1 MIKMVKGWGGG
12 WLRKSATFLCAFSH
26 FSHRT
31 RYYEGNLFIISS
43 ILTITILTFISL
55 QRPFGTFIYFL
66 YPHLQQTFMLSF
78 YLTLYSAHAPSS
90 FTLLLLLT
98 LPRGLPSLCMF
109 LPPLTLHMQIISF
122 VALFVVLVGVCSAIP
137 AKNIEQFVLGF
148 ADGIEVY
155 TFFLRDSSCPTHLTH
170 TCNCSIRPLIHTTP
184 NCTNAYKNICGDRL
198 R

>member
-43 ILTITILTFISL
+43 ILTITILTFNFFAKAIWYLHLLSL
-55 QRPFGTFIYFL
+55 P
-66 YPHLQQTFMLSF
+66 PPLQQTFMLSF

-170 TCNCSIRPLIHTTP
+170 M
-184 NCTNAYKNICGDRL
+184 
-198 R
+198 